1 MKMYAKMAPK
11 IEKMKAILVESPVDK
26 DMIRIGHREYEI
38 LKARDIRYLSRNSQ
52 FLKFSS
58 FLILEV
64 QKVSSTRR
72 LSLFIKECRL
82 AIPWPPLRYGHGM
95 ASLASLVP
103 ILVEELDRFS

>member
-1 MKMYAKMAPK
+1 MYAKMALK
-11 IEKMKAILVESPVDK
+11 IEKTKAILVESPVDK
-26 DMIRIGHREYEI
+26 DMIRIGHRHYEI
-38 LKARDIRYLSRNSQ
+38 LKARDHIYLSLNSQ
-52 FLKFSS
+52 FLNFSS

-64 QKVSSTRR
+64 QNVMYTPQ
-72 LSLFIKECRL
+72 LSPFFKECRL